1 MPISDNFK
9 EYEKTLKAKVKKGY
23 NPIKMALEKTKEE
36 AKAGS
41 GSGDRLPSSLDK
53 QT

>member
-1 MPISDNFK
+1 
-9 EYEKTLKAKVKKGY
+9 LKAKVRKGY

-36 AKAGS
+36 TKADA
-41 GSGDRLPSSLDK
+41 GSGDRRPSSLDK